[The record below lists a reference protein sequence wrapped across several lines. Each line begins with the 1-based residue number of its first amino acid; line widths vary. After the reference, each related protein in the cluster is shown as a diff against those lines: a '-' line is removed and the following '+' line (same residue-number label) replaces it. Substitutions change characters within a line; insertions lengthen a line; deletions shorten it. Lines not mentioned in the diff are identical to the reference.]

1 MLFPPRASRTLTNSH
16 GSLAPGIG
24 EGRFKFTAYLLCLGG
39 SERKPSG
46 ASYDVGR
53 KRLWGWCAQRVRVLD
68 QGVFVWLSF
77 PLTLVTLA
85 KVPSVDNPFPEAAAA
100 GIGFLQPIDHY

>member
-1 MLFPPRASRTLTNSH
+1 M
-16 GSLAPGIG
+16 
-24 EGRFKFTAYLLCLGG
+24 
-39 SERKPSG
+39 
-46 ASYDVGR
+46 
-53 KRLWGWCAQRVRVLD
+53 LD

-77 PLTLVTLA
+77 SLTLEMLA